1 MISNLITIL
10 RTVAGIYN
18 VMTYKKVAEKT
29 AVHIEY
35 VSFMHG
41 CQAWGHLH

>member
-1 MISNLITIL
+1 MINLIKIL
-10 RTVAGIYN
+10 ITVAGIYN

-29 AVHIEY
+29 VVHIEC
-35 VSFMHG
+35 VNFMHG